1 MRKGEAEAE
10 KFIRVVAA
18 CYIDYLYDI
27 ITTIMTN
34 RSTLSILIA
43 VMLAMTFS
51 ACAKKSSPDDKIIAT
66 VSSKD
71 ITAGEFKSKISQMPA
86 YYQKV
91 VDKDRKRYL
100 DEMILEMLLYE
111 EAIRKGVDK
120 DKDVKEV
127 LIEAK
132 KKVVTAKFVKNM
144 VDDKVRITE
153 EEMKNFYE
161 SNKNEFRTQ
170 PMWRASHIL
179 VANEREARDIQAEL
193 AKGADFAE
201 LAKTHSIDATA
212 SRGGDVG
219 YFRSGQLI
227 PDFEKECLK
236 LEVGQVSDV
245 VHTQFGYHIIKM
257 TDKKE
262 AAVKSFQDA
271 RRDIES
277 ELKRRKRSELF
288 NELVSNLKGKYS
300 VKIKED
306 VFEAMDAA
314 KEKAAK

>member
-1 MRKGEAEAE
+1 
-10 KFIRVVAA
+10 
-18 CYIDYLYDI
+18 
-27 ITTIMTN
+27 
-34 RSTLSILIA
+34 
-43 VMLAMTFS
+43 MLAMTFS
-51 ACAKKSSPDDKIIAT
+51 ACAKKPSPDDTVIAT

-71 ITAGEFKSKISQMPA
+71 ITAGEFKSKIAQMPA

-127 LIEAK
+127 LSEAK
-132 KKVVTAKFVKNM
+132 KKIVTTKFVKNM

-153 EEMKNFYE
+153 EEMKSFYE

-193 AKGADFAE
+193 AKGVATFAE

-288 NELVSNLKGKYS
+288 NGLVSNLKGKYS